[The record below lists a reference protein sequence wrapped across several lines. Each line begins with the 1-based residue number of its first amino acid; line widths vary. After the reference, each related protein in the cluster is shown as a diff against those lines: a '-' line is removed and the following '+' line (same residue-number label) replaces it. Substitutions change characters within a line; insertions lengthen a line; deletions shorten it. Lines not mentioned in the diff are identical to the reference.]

1 MKAARLYGQGDL
13 RVEDIAAPGI
23 PDGGWVKLRVDAAGI
38 CGSDL
43 HNFRTGQWISRSPS
57 TAGHELT
64 GTVIALGEGVDTI
77 AVGDRVVADSR
88 FWCGDCAQCRAGK
101 RQLCVTLGFVGEICD
116 GGFAEQAVLPARLL
130 HVIDA
135 SLDERVA
142 AMAEP
147 LAVALH
153 AVRRLPKTA
162 GSVLVVGCG
171 PIGGLAALLL
181 SRTFAGTVLV
191 ADRNQARCARVARV
205 TGATIVGLDRDA
217 LAAATASVPLLA
229 AVEATGSVAA
239 FGQLL
244 GVLDPGGAIA
254 MVGIFHGRLD
264 IDPNVL
270 VEREIALLG
279 CHAFA
284 DELPDAV
291 RMLGE
296 LSEPL
301 LALVDCEI
309 GLDDIP
315 AAYERLLAGS
325 SDGLKTIIR
334 MRQPAGKGF

>member
-1 MKAARLYGQGDL
+1 
-13 RVEDIAAPGI
+13 
-23 PDGGWVKLRVDAAGI
+23 
-38 CGSDL
+38 
-43 HNFRTGQWISRSPS
+43 
-57 TAGHELT
+57 
-64 GTVIALGEGVDTI
+64 
-77 AVGDRVVADSR
+77 
-88 FWCGDCAQCRAGK
+88 
-101 RQLCVTLGFVGEICD
+101 
-116 GGFAEQAVLPARLL
+116 
-130 HVIDA
+130 
-135 SLDERVA
+135 
-142 AMAEP
+142 
-147 LAVALH
+147 
-153 AVRRLPKTA
+153 
-162 GSVLVVGCG
+162 
-171 PIGGLAALLL
+171 
-181 SRTFAGTVLV
+181 
-191 ADRNQARCARVARV
+191 RCARVARV

-217 LAAATASVPLLA
+217 VAAATASVPLLA

>member
-1 MKAARLYGQGDL
+1 MTMRAARLYGPGDL
-13 RVEDIAAPGI
+13 RVEDIAAPGA
-23 PDGGWVKLRVDAAGI
+23 PEPGWVKLRVDAAGI

-64 GTVIALGEGVDTI
+64 GTVIAIGEGVDTVG
-77 AVGDRVVADSR
+77 VGDRVVADSR
-88 FWCGDCAQCRAGK
+88 FWCGECAQCHAG
-101 RQLCVTLGFVGEICD
+101 RRHLCTSLGFVGEICD

-130 HVIDA
+130 HVVDA
-135 SLDERVA
+135 VLDERVA

-171 PIGGLAALLL
+171 TIGGLAALLL

-191 ADRNQARCARVARV
+191 ADRNQGRCTRVARI
-205 TGATIVGLDRDA
+205 TGASIVDLNRDA
-217 LAAATASVPLLA
+217 IAAATADAPLLA

-239 FGQLL
+239 LGQLL
-244 GVLDPGGAIA
+244 GVLDAGGTVA

-264 IDPNVL
+264 IDPNIL

-284 DELPDAV
+284 DELPDAI

-296 LSEPL
+296 LTEPMVEL
-301 LALVDCEI
+301 IDREI
-309 GLDDIP
+309 GLDDVP
-315 AAYERLLAGS
+315 AAYKRLLAGQG
-325 SDGLKTIIR
+325 DGLKTIIR
-334 MRQPAGKGF
+334 MRSAGRV